1 VKSTA
6 SRKENR
12 EETEE
17 GRQRGGR
24 ERKTTK
30 KGWGE
35 YIFGRDGRG
44 GRKETRKS
52 EPVVSLL
59 VRSKLQLDRY
69 VSPLRAKDGK
79 SAAVYMK
86 C

>member
-24 ERKTTK
+24 ERKEDDEKRMGRIYIWQRREAREERDK
-30 KGWGE
+30 KE
-35 YIFGRDGRG
+35 
-44 GRKETRKS
+44 
-52 EPVVSLL
+52 
-59 VRSKLQLDRY
+59 
-69 VSPLRAKDGK
+69 
-79 SAAVYMK
+79 
-86 C
+86 